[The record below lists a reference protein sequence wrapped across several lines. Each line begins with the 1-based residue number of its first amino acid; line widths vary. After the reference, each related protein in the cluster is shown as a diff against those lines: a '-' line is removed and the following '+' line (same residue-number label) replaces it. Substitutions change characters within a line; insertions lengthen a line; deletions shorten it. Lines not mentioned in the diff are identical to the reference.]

1 MTTRRAALLTL
12 IAFGGIGG
20 IGAFTYTTYAVAYAQ
35 RAPSDVPALTA
46 ADYVEIQQLVARY
59 GFALDTGADNGYMLA
74 DMFAPGGTFNK
85 IQGREAL
92 AGLARGG
99 RRGPLNV
106 RNMSN
111 FAIIKPSR
119 EGATGFQYAQAI
131 NFGERD
137 KKTPTEM
144 DHFAYYEDEFVKTAD
159 GWRFK
164 SRRTVNEAGSLKP
177 ASERTSADASS
188 APAR

>member
-1 MTTRRAALLTL
+1 MTIRRAATLTL
-12 IAFGGIGG
+12 IALSIGS
-20 IGAFTYTTYAVAYAQ
+20 FTYATYAVTYAQ
-35 RAPSDVPALTA
+35 RSASEAPALTA

-74 DMFAPGGTFNK
+74 DMFAPGGSFNQ

-119 EGATGFQYAQAI
+119 EGATGIQYAQAI

-144 DHFAYYEDEFVKTAD
+144 DHFAHYEDEFVKTAD

-164 SRRTVNEAGSLKP
+164 SRRTFNEGGSLRP
-177 ASERTSADASS
+177 ASQRTPPATDSS
-188 APAR
+188 PTR

>member
-1 MTTRRAALLTL
+1 
-12 IAFGGIGG
+12 
-20 IGAFTYTTYAVAYAQ
+20 
-35 RAPSDVPALTA
+35 
-46 ADYVEIQQLVARY
+46 
-59 GFALDTGADNGYMLA
+59 MLA
-74 DMFAPGGTFNK
+74 DMFAPGGTFNQL
-85 IQGREAL
+85 QGREAL

-111 FAIIKPSR
+111 FEIIKLSR

-137 KKTPTEM
+137 KKTLTEM
-144 DHFAYYEDEFVKTAD
+144 DHFAHYEDEFVKTAD

-164 SRRTVNEAGSLKP
+164 SRKTVNEGGSLRP
-177 ASERTSADASS
+177 ASERTSTATGSS
-188 APAR
+188 QTR

>member
-1 MTTRRAALLTL
+1 MLTL
-12 IAFGGIGG
+12 IALSVGGIGT
-20 IGAFTYTTYAVAYAQ
+20 FTYATYAVTYAQ
-35 RAPSDVPALTA
+35 RASSDVPALTA

-106 RNMSN
+106 RNLSN
-111 FAIIKPSR
+111 LAIIKPSR
-119 EGATGFQYAQAI
+119 EGATGIQYAQAI

-137 KKTPTEM
+137 KKTATQM

-164 SRRTVNEAGSLKP
+164 SRRTFNEAGSLRP
-177 ASERTSADASS
+177 ASERT
-188 APAR
+188 PTTTGTPQTR